1 MLSRMILKPL
11 NPLSMSIRF
20 IFKSIA
26 CSLLLGFSSC
36 ESINNSISDTFKE
49 PDSKKE
55 SEKTAPDKPIRAKM
69 AIPHS
74 ASEPVA
80 PIKETET
87 IVETKA
93 ATPNFLIDSDAL
105 AKAEQQ
111 LKALPEFRGK
121 TIYVYQSVHFYDDGR
136 IAIKVQNPE
145 NPDYVDQYDYRNAK
159 WNTPKP
165 VKIYLHD
172 KLSENL
178 VALDRVSFTIIA
190 KIIGI
195 YNEKSKTVVGAKP
208 ADHSYAYIS
217 KGRIKWYPSTITG
230 DRESYQI
237 RFNENGTLQH
247 YERL

>member
-11 NPLSMSIRF
+11 NPLCMSIRF

-55 SEKTAPDKPIRAKM
+55 SEKVPPDKPIRAKM

-74 ASEPVA
+74 TSESVA
-80 PIKETET
+80 PIKETEE
-87 IVETKA
+87 IAQKKA
-93 ATPNFLIDSDAL
+93 ATNFLIDSDAL
-105 AKAEQQ
+105 AKAEQE

-121 TIYVYQSVHFYDDGR
+121 TIHVYQSVHFYDDGR
-136 IAIKVQNPE
+136 ISIKVQNPAS
-145 NPDYVDQYDYRNAK
+145 PDYVDQYDYRNAQ

-178 VALDRVSFTIIA
+178 VTLNRVSFTIIA
-190 KIIGI
+190 KIIRT
-195 YNEKSKTVVGAKP
+195 YNEKAKTVVGAKP

>member
-1 MLSRMILKPL
+1 
-11 NPLSMSIRF
+11 MSIRF

-36 ESINNSISDTFKE
+36 ESINNSISDTLKA

-55 SEKTAPDKPIRAKM
+55 PKKATPEQPIRAKM
-69 AIPHS
+69 ATPHRI
-74 ASEPVA
+74 SEPAA

-93 ATPNFLIDSDAL
+93 LTTNFLMDSDAL
-105 AKAEQQ
+105 AKAEQE
-111 LKALPEFRGK
+111 LKALPKFRGK
-121 TIYVYQSVHFYDDGR
+121 TISVYQSVHFYDDGR
-136 IAIKVQNPE
+136 ISIKVQNPA
-145 NPDYVDQYDYRNAK
+145 NPDNVDQYDYRNAQ

-178 VALDRVSFTIIA
+178 VALDRVSFRIIA
-190 KIIGI
+190 KIIRI
-195 YNEKSKTVVGAKP
+195 YNEKAKTVVGAKP